1 MTLEYDVKSEMEF
14 SREQLGTKIP
24 KRLDELLATVNDSTR
39 NIEDWH
45 RNLVAKIII
54 SIARACND
62 LLKTIDQEALSTAA
76 WNARNLL
83 ELWVWTAYC
92 SASRENARRFH
103 DDTVRDFLG
112 LIQLS
117 SAMAKPVGIEDVHAS
132 TNEEKLKRI
141 AAERFG
147 LKSFDSNYTKVA
159 DAAKAVGL
167 QEWYAPN
174 YRFLS
179 KLAHPTAGLV
189 IGIMHQSDY
198 ALRGLQ
204 ASCTTQGM
212 YFAGQCVIVTEKMAC
227 DFATLPQSRA
237 SAAP

>member
-1 MTLEYDVKSEMEF
+1 MTPEYDVEREMEF
-14 SREQLGTKIP
+14 SRQQLGTRIP
-24 KRLDELLATVNDSTR
+24 KRLNVLLTTVGDSR
-39 NIEDWH
+39 GNIEDWH
-45 RNLVAKIII
+45 ANLVTKIII
-54 SIARACND
+54 GIARACND

-103 DDTVRDFLG
+103 DDAVRDFLG
-112 LIQLS
+112 LIQLNS
-117 SAMAKPVGIEDVHAS
+117 RMAKFVGIEDVNAA
-132 TNEEKLKRI
+132 TNEEKLRRT

-147 LKSFDSNYTKVA
+147 LELSDTNYTKVA
-159 DAAKAVGL
+159 DAAKEIGL

-189 IGIMHQSDY
+189 IGIMHQSDH
-198 ALRGLQ
+198 ALHGLQ
-204 ASCTTQGM
+204 ASCITQGM
-212 YFAGQCVIVTEKMAC
+212 YFAGQCVIVAEKMVSRL
-227 DFATLPQSRA
+227 ATSRHSAA